1 MRELDAQTVT
11 QAVRQLCIDANR
23 VLPSDLEALVKQRS
37 VEEPDQMAQ
46 SILCDLCRNLDAAR
60 EMGIP
65 ICQDTGM
72 AVVFAEVGQELHIQ
86 GDFETAVNEG
96 VRRGYVESS
105 QEKQDRRVSRLRLL
119 PASQSA
125 VQRLAQARGDV
136 LSKLCKGVTQEEFAA
151 FFSMVGKMVDN
162 LGDMPLEDELRLE
175 NEFEKGSVKGQ

>member
-1 MRELDAQTVT
+1 MECKPWEMDEGMSLIMMRMRRSLRTVLEEGLT
-11 QAVRQLCIDANR
+11 PNEIEVLLFLEHGTYNTARDISRLRGMPRSLVSKAVDQL
-23 VLPSDLEALVKQRS
+23 
-37 VEEPDQMAQ
+37 
-46 SILCDLCRNLDAAR
+46 
-60 EMGIP
+60 
-65 ICQDTGM
+65 
-72 AVVFAEVGQELHIQ
+72 
-86 GDFETAVNEG
+86 

-105 QEKQDRRVSRLRLL
+105 QDKQDRRVSRLQLL

-125 VQRLAQARGDV
+125 VQRLGQARGDF